1 MEENVEISIESI
13 ISNRS
18 KKDIS
23 SNDAN
28 SNSNDYCDFEY
39 NIDEILKSKNWVN
52 ENNINISTDKNDNN
66 NSDNNKDGID
76 CINYFKNNKIG
87 QIKRV
92 ISFKDDI
99 NKKEI
104 LNSNLLNKNNSKS
117 DKSIIFNNLENN
129 KNYSFIKGDK
139 KIIENDEKEQ
149 LNKNS
154 IKKKSISSGILTE
167 IELDRSKNIE
177 KEDNDIKESISQE
190 IQNQD
195 NINDSSINNRNNEII
210 NISNISNS
218 NSNAPFDELY
228 NELENELEKI
238 KNDKNSKSKISEKN
252 KNLLELLLKMNE
264 IIKRISKKEEKYEFI
279 FKEILNKINY
289 YVNNKNN
296 YEIINLITEIEEKQK
311 LNISLKKE
319 YQKIINNKPY
329 KDKSKLN
336 ERKKI
341 EYKEQLSLYDEINN
355 KIMKM
360 EKILNNL
367 TKKLKIYKQKD
378 NENNTIENFDENKI
392 KKDLEL
398 YDNTIK
404 KLKEEI
410 NEKENELSILNKSLI

>member
-1 MEENVEISIESI
+1 MEENFEISIESI
-13 ISNRS
+13 ISNPS
-18 KKDIS
+18 KKNIS
-23 SNDAN
+23 SNDAYN
-28 SNSNDYCDFEY
+28 SSNDYCDFEY

-52 ENNINISTDKNDNN
+52 ENNINISIDKNDDN

-76 CINYFKNNKIG
+76 CINYFKNNKIE

-104 LNSNLLNKNNSKS
+104 LNSSLLNKNNSKS

-129 KNYSFIKGDK
+129 KNYSLIKGDK

-154 IKKKSISSGILTE
+154 IKKKSISSGIVTE
-167 IELDRSKNIE
+167 IELDSSKNIV

-190 IQNQD
+190 IQMQD
-195 NINDSSINNRNNEII
+195 NINDSSANNRNNGII

-218 NSNAPFDELY
+218 NSNTSFAELY

-238 KNDKNSKSKISEKN
+238 KNDNNSKSKISEKN

-296 YEIINLITEIEEKQK
+296 YEILNLITEIEEKQK

>member
-1 MEENVEISIESI
+1 MEENFEISIESI
-13 ISNRS
+13 ISNPS
-18 KKDIS
+18 KKNIS
-23 SNDAN
+23 SNDAYN
-28 SNSNDYCDFEY
+28 SSNDYCDFEY

-52 ENNINISTDKNDNN
+52 ENNINISIDKNDDN

-76 CINYFKNNKIG
+76 CINYFKNNKIE

-104 LNSNLLNKNNSKS
+104 LNSSLLNKNNSKS

-129 KNYSFIKGDK
+129 KNYSLIKGDK
-139 KIIENDEKEQ
+139 KIIENEKEQ
-149 LNKNS
+149 FNKNL
-154 IKKKSISSGILTE
+154 IKKKSISSGIVTE
-167 IELDRSKNIE
+167 IELDSSKNIV

-190 IQNQD
+190 IQMQD
-195 NINDSSINNRNNEII
+195 NINDSSANNRNNGII

-218 NSNAPFDELY
+218 NSNISFAELY
-228 NELENELEKI
+228 NELEKELEKI
-238 KNDKNSKSKISEKN
+238 KNDKNSKNKISEKN
-252 KNLLELLLKMNE
+252 KCLLELLFKMNE
-264 IIKRISKKEEKYEFI
+264 IIKRISKKEEKYEFL
-279 FKEILNKINY
+279 FKKILDKINY

-296 YEIINLITEIEEKQK
+296 YEILNLITEIEEKQK